1 MHSSTRNLVNTFIN
15 GVLSHTEE
23 NKMKTALSFNKP
35 IEAPQMLF
43 GSDNINDF
51 GNRVKSC
58 RMEGDSMQPTI
69 EPCEIVAFVDC
80 DGRAFTPGIYVFTR
94 QALGR
99 PCVFIKRLV
108 PLDNGTLKIIS
119 DNNCYPAFILNRDE
133 QSDMQI
139 HGRVVASLTVRR
151 FV

>member
-1 MHSSTRNLVNTFIN
+1 MTNAVAIN
-15 GVLSHTEE
+15 H
-23 NKMKTALSFNKP
+23 P
-35 IEAPQMLF
+35 IETPQMLF
-43 GSDNINDF
+43 GSDNITDF

-58 RMEGDSMQPTI
+58 RMDGDSMQPTI
-69 EPCEIVAFVDC
+69 EPCEIVGFIDC
-80 DGRAFTPGIYVFTR
+80 GGRVLTQGIYVFTR